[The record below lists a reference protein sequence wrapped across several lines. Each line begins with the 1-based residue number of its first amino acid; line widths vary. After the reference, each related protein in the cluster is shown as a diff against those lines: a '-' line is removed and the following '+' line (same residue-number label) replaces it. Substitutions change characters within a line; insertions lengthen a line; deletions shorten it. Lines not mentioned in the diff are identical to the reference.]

1 MSYKRYD
8 INCSEV
14 LNQPVSVAQ
23 TYLGG
28 NVGWTTIVSPDWN
41 GDYVKRNVNNDL
53 VTPGTYQRRDVNNNP
68 VGVGTYQR
76 HDENCD
82 PIYA

>member
-1 MSYKRYD
+1 MSYIRYD
-8 INCSEV
+8 TGCQQVNP
-14 LNQPVSVAQ
+14 QPVSIAQ

-41 GDYVKRNVNNDL
+41 GNYVARNSDNTVRI
-53 VTPGTYQRRDVNNNP
+53 PQPYQRRDVNNNP

-82 PIYA
+82 PIYQ

>member
-1 MSYKRYD
+1 MSYRRYD
-8 INCSEV
+8 KD
-14 LNQPVSVAQ
+14 NQLVSPQPISVAQ

-41 GDYVKRNVNNDL
+41 GNYVKRDVNNNP